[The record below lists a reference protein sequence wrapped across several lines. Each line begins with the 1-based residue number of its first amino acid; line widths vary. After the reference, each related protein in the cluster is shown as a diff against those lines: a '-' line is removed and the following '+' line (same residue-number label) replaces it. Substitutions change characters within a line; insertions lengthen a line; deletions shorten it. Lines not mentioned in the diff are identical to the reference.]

1 MVIYLTLTVSLIAN
15 ILLIWYVVGLLRKF
29 IFISESLGDLFLTTK
44 AFQVFI
50 KSLYSMDTYRGE
62 PMIQELI
69 TRIQE
74 VSEEIEIFREVFEYS
89 LDEEM
94 EEELRAVEEET
105 QEVH

>member
-1 MVIYLTLTVSLIAN
+1 MIIYITLTVSLIAN

-29 IFISESLGDLFLTTK
+29 VFISESLGDLFLITK
-44 AFQVFI
+44 AFQIFI

-74 VSEEIEIFREVFEYS
+74 VSEEIEVFREVFQYS
-89 LDEEM
+89 IDEEL
-94 EEELRAVEEET
+94 EEELNDAEEEA